1 MHIRQYEK
9 GKYFYDTLKCIDKNR
24 RVYKRQYEIYTK
36 SNKNFVCKRTKK
48 PRTIRRSSGFF
59 GELALIVYIIFYH
72 VYGANNQIT

>member
-1 MHIRQYEK
+1 MHIRQYEQ

-36 SNKNFVCKRTKK
+36 SNKNFVCKRTK

>member
-1 MHIRQYEK
+1 MDDEQI
-9 GKYFYDTLKCIDKNR
+9 
-24 RVYKRQYEIYTK
+24 EIYTK
-36 SNKNFVCKRTKK
+36 SNKNFVCKRTK